1 MEHDV
6 NLFFG
11 LIEEFAFCLKS
22 LYNRYILS
30 ICCTI
35 SLLLG
40 INYAAIMGSTFFI
53 QHIQM
58 SEKEVRY
65 INWNDFLP
73 EGLGFVRR
81 TILTINVFQSL
92 LGLNK

>member
-11 LIEEFAFCLKS
+11 LIEEFALCLKS
-22 LYNRYILS
+22 LYNIYILS
-30 ICCTI
+30 ICSMI

-40 INYAAIMGSTFFI
+40 INYAAITGSTFFI
-53 QHIQM
+53 QHTQM
-58 SEKEVRY
+58 SKMEVRY
-65 INWNDFLP
+65 INWHDFLP
-73 EGLGFVRR
+73 EGLGVVRR

>member
-11 LIEEFAFCLKS
+11 LIEEFASCLKS
-22 LYNRYILS
+22 LYNKYILS
-30 ICCTI
+30 ICCMI

-58 SEKEVRY
+58 SRKEARY
-65 INWNDFLP
+65 TN
-73 EGLGFVRR
+73 
-81 TILTINVFQSL
+81 
-92 LGLNK
+92 

>member
-11 LIEEFAFCLKS
+11 LIEEFASCLKS
-22 LYNRYILS
+22 LYNKYILS
-30 ICCTI
+30 ICCMI

-40 INYAAIMGSTFFI
+40 INYAASMGSTFFI

-58 SEKEVRY
+58 SRKEARY
-65 INWNDFLP
+65 IN
-73 EGLGFVRR
+73 
-81 TILTINVFQSL
+81 
-92 LGLNK
+92 